1 MNEIFHP
8 LHTDI
13 ERPER
18 FTYPFNYTPH
28 PLCLL
33 AAGELQRYIGSNGQW
48 RDEVEKGKM
57 FGVLVVTDAETM
69 ALKMAE
75 TTPDV
80 SFRVIKLSICIN

>member
-48 RDEVEKGKM
+48 
-57 FGVLVVTDAETM
+57 
-69 ALKMAE
+69 
-75 TTPDV
+75 
-80 SFRVIKLSICIN
+80 